1 MRIVIDLQGAQSSG
15 SRNRGIGR
23 YTLSLAQAIIRN
35 KGSHEV
41 LIALNG
47 LFPETIEPI
56 RALFDQLLPQ
66 ENIRVWHAVGPV
78 SHIDPENNW
87 RRKTA
92 ELSREAF
99 LATLSPDVLYVS
111 SLFEGLTDDAVTS
124 IGLLTQSIPTAVT
137 LYDLIPLINRSPY
150 LDNPVV
156 ESWYENKLDQIRRTG
171 LLLAISESSRQ
182 EGIDYLGFP
191 TERAINVG
199 TAADPQFQR
208 INITSAME
216 RGVRERYSLLK
227 PFIMYTG
234 GIDHRKNIEGLI
246 RAYALIPQ
254 HLRIKHQLAIVCSV
268 HYDTRRI
275 LADLAGKQGLDVH
288 EVILTGFVPENDLI
302 ALYHLCKAFIFPS
315 WHEGFGLPALE
326 AMCCGAAVIAA
337 DTSSLPEVVGR
348 EDALFNPHDD
358 WAIAQ
363 KIQQVLTDDS
373 FREELIQHGLA
384 QAQKFSWDES
394 AKLAIGA
401 FEKFHVENLKIQSS
415 LSQPISRPKL
425 AYVSPLPPERTGI
438 ADYSE
443 ELLSQLARYYDID
456 VIVAQETITSMW
468 VKENCAVRTALW
480 FSSHGHLYD
489 RVLYHFGN
497 SPYHQYM
504 FDLLRRI
511 PGVVVLHDFF
521 LGHIVTHIDGLGC
534 QEYPN
539 FLAKTLYQSHGY
551 PAIVERL
558 NTNNTWDLAWRYPC
572 NKMVLDGAQAI
583 IVHSVNSKRLAHHWY
598 GNSIGNKWSV
608 IPLLRVPA
616 QKIDRLRARNELSLN
631 PDAFIVSSFGLLGP
645 SKQNQQL
652 LDAWLASPLS
662 KDERCLLVFVGE
674 NDGGNYG
681 KELTATIHNNGL
693 TQRIRIT
700 GWTTTLQ
707 FRHFLAATDVAVQ
720 LRTLSRGE
728 TSAAVLD
735 CMNNGL
741 ATIVNANGSMANLP
755 EDAVYMLP
763 DEFKIADLST
773 ALETLWKNEIY
784 RNRLGQRAREIIN
797 VHHKPRSC
805 ADQYFQ
811 VIEKYSRDVKINTG
825 ENCLA
830 LAIAKIDSAPHDEQE
845 LLFVAKS
852 IAQNR
857 TQFGEN
863 QLFLDISIL
872 VQCDVKSGIQR
883 LVRSILLE
891 LLKKPPK
898 GFRVEPVYAIPG
910 QVGYHYARKFTLR
923 FLNCPDHPL
932 DDDPVDTFSGDI
944 FLALDLAHYAAEQQA
959 DFYSHLRQIGGNV
972 YFVVYDLLPVLI
984 PEMFPEGV
992 AAMHE
997 KWLTT
1002 LAQSDGVVC
1011 ISQAVANEMIEWLT
1025 VSGTN
1030 RLRPLKVGWFHLGAD
1045 VAGSIPST
1053 GLPDN
1058 ADDVLKVLSSRP
1070 SFLMVGTIEP
1080 RKGQKQTQA
1089 AFDLLWSQGVD
1100 VNLVM
1105 VGKRGWNVELLVERL
1120 HKHRENNQRLFW
1132 LDGISDEYL
1141 EKIYAASSCLI
1152 AASEGE
1158 GFGLP
1163 LIEAAQQKLPII
1175 ARDIPVFR
1183 EVVGNH
1189 AFYFSGLTADALA
1202 DGIQEW
1208 LALDEA
1214 GQAPQS
1220 DTMPWLTW
1228 KQSTQNLLD
1237 VMLGGQWYQQWMPDE
1252 VHRYWG
1258 SDSRLGT
1265 QVGQRTGRDIVSTQH
1280 TGYLLFG
1287 PYIALVAGQY
1297 RVTIYG
1303 AVGEKG
1309 ATGVHMDVAVDKGN
1323 VILAASVLDEPD
1335 QNGVLID
1342 LAIMLDSSCTDLEV
1356 RVWVSSNSDLRI
1368 SMIEI
1373 APWRTTDV
1381 YRFAGSNNRFT
1392 TQVGKREDRHIV
1404 STSQTGYLLSGP
1416 YIPLDAGRYKVT
1428 IRGKFRKNN
1437 AAGARM
1443 DIAVDKG
1450 SSILGMSALSESD
1463 ENDNLATLLISLNS
1477 PCTDLEVR
1485 IWVSESTDLKVSMIE
1500 IAPWQSEPDISN
1512 INQEDLVES
1521 DPLNWCGVPIESSAQ
1536 VQRAQTLTSAP
1547 GATEISQNVAAVESV
1562 VNTKMLLQKLTDSLA
1577 VTQPFAS
1584 MSSTKLEVTDNDGGA
1599 LTALESAKTKIL
1611 SDHNQASNNALAPKL
1626 TTIPAAIP
1634 NKLKPLPTER
1644 NRTKVKQNK
1653 KR

>member
-35 KGSHEV
+35 KGSHDV
-41 LIALNG
+41 FIALNG
-47 LFPETIEPI
+47 LFPDTIEPI

-78 SHIDPENNW
+78 CHIDPANNW

-99 LATLSPDVLYVS
+99 LATLSPDILYVT

-124 IGLLTQSIPTAVT
+124 IGLLTQTIPTAVT

-156 ESWYENKLDQIRRTG
+156 ESWYENKLDQIRRSG

-191 TERAINVG
+191 IERSINVG
-199 TAADPQFQR
+199 TAADPQFKH
-208 INITSAME
+208 ININSVIE
-216 RGVRERYSLLK
+216 RDVRERYGILK

-246 RAYALIPQ
+246 RAYALLPQ
-254 HLRIKHQLAIVCSV
+254 SLRIKHQLAIVCSV
-268 HYDTRRI
+268 HDDTRRI
-275 LADLAGKQGLDVH
+275 LADLAAKQGLAAN

-302 ALYHLCKAFIFPS
+302 ALYHLCKSFIFPS

-337 DTSSLPEVVGR
+337 NTSSLPEVVGR

-358 WAIAQ
+358 KAIAQ

-373 FREELIQHGLA
+373 YREELIQHGLA
-384 QAQKFSWDES
+384 QSKKFSWDES

-401 FEKFHVENLKIQSS
+401 FEKFHAENLRMRPSC
-415 LSQPISRPKL
+415 SQPISRPKL

-438 ADYSE
+438 ADYSA
-443 ELLSQLARYYDID
+443 ELLSELARYYDID
-456 VIVAQETITSMW
+456 VIVAQEAITDPW
-468 VKENCAVRTALW
+468 IKENCSVRTALW

-497 SPYHQYM
+497 SPYHQHM

-511 PGVVVLHDFF
+511 PGVAVLHDFF
-521 LGHIVTHIDGLGC
+521 LGHIATHMDGLGG
-534 QEYPN
+534 QDYPD

-551 PAIVERL
+551 QAIRERFH
-558 NTNNTWDLAWRYPC
+558 TNNTSDLAWKYPC
-572 NKMVLDGAQAI
+572 NKTVLDDAQAV
-583 IVHSVNSKRLAHHWY
+583 IVHSDNSKRLAHQWY
-598 GNSIGNKWSV
+598 GNSIADNWSV

-616 QKIDRLRARNELSLN
+616 QKSGRLQARKALGISL
-631 PDAFIVSSFGLLGP
+631 DAFIVSSFGLLGP
-645 SKQNQQL
+645 SKQNQRL

-662 KDERCLLVFVGE
+662 KDERCLLVFIGE

-681 KELTATIHNNGL
+681 TELTATIHNNGL
-693 TQRIRIT
+693 SHRIRIT
-700 GWTTTLQ
+700 GWANILQ
-707 FRHFLAATDVAVQ
+707 FRQYLAATDVAVQ

-735 CMNNGL
+735 CMNYGL
-741 ATIVNANGSMANLP
+741 ATIVNANGSMADLP
-755 EDAVYMLP
+755 KDAVYMLP

-773 ALETLWKNEIY
+773 ALENLWKDRTY
-784 RNRLGQRAREIIN
+784 RNRLGQRAREVIQIR
-797 VHHKPRSC
+797 HTPRAC

-811 VIEKYSRDVKINTG
+811 VIEKYSRSAQINSG

-830 LAIAKIDSAPHDEQE
+830 QAIAKIDSAPHDERE
-845 LLFVAKS
+845 LLSIAKS
-852 IAQNR
+852 IAQN
-857 TQFGEN
+857 QGLSSEK
-863 QLFLDISIL
+863 QLLLDISIL
-872 VQCDVKSGIQR
+872 VQCDAKSGIQR
-883 LVRSILLE
+883 VVRSILSE
-891 LLKKPPK
+891 LLTNPPN

-910 QVGYHYARKFTLR
+910 QVGYYYARKFTLR

-932 DDDPVDTFSGDI
+932 DDEPVETFSGDI

-959 DFYSHLRQIGGNV
+959 DFYTHLRRIGGQV
-972 YFVVYDLLPVLI
+972 HFVVYDLLPVLT
-984 PEMFPEGV
+984 PDVFPEGV

-997 KWLTT
+997 KWLTS

-1011 ISQAVANEMIEWLT
+1011 ISRAVADEMMEWLN
-1025 VSGTN
+1025 VFGPK
-1030 RLRPLKVGWFHLGAD
+1030 RLRPLNLGWFHLGAD
-1045 VAGSIPST
+1045 VAGSIPTT

-1058 ADDVLKVLSSRP
+1058 ADDVLKALSGRP
-1070 SFLMVGTIEP
+1070 TFLMVGTIEP

-1089 AFDLLWSQGVD
+1089 AFDLLWGQGAD

-1105 VGKRGWNVELLVERL
+1105 VGKRGWNVESLVERL
-1120 HKHRENNQRLFW
+1120 HKHPENNRRLFW

-1141 EKIYAASSCLI
+1141 EKIYATSSCLI

-1163 LIEAAQQKLPII
+1163 LIEAAQHKLPII

-1183 EVVGNH
+1183 EVVGEH
-1189 AFYFSGLTADALA
+1189 AFYFSGLTSDALA
-1202 DGIQEW
+1202 DGVQAW
-1208 LALDEA
+1208 LALDKA

-1237 VMLGGQWYQQWMPDE
+1237 VMLGGQWYQQWMPDD
-1252 VHRYWG
+1252 VRRFWG
-1258 SDSRLGT
+1258 GDSRLGT
-1265 QVGQRTGRDIVSTQH
+1265 QVGKRTGCDIVCTGQA
-1280 TGYLLFG
+1280 GYLLFG
-1287 PYIALVAGQY
+1287 PYIPLAAGQY
-1297 RVTIYG
+1297 RVVIHG
-1303 AVGEKG
+1303 AIGENG
-1309 ATGVHMDVAVDKGN
+1309 AAGARMDVAVDKGN
-1323 VILAASVLDEPD
+1323 RILGESTLGELD
-1335 QNGVLID
+1335 QNGLLID
-1342 LAIMLDSSCTDLEV
+1342 MPIMLNSPCTDLEV
-1356 RVWVSSNSDLRI
+1356 RVWVSGNTDLCI

-1373 APWRTTDV
+1373 APWRTDDV
-1381 YRFAGSNNRFT
+1381 YRFAGSNSRFS
-1392 TQVGKREDRHIV
+1392 TQVGKRADRNIV
-1404 STSQTGYLLSGP
+1404 TTRQAGYLLFGP
-1416 YIPLDAGRYKVT
+1416 YIPLDAGQYRVV
-1428 IRGKFRKNN
+1428 IRG
-1437 AAGARM
+1437 ALGEHGLAGARM
-1443 DIAVDKG
+1443 DVVVDKG
-1450 SSILGMSALSESD
+1450 GLILGESVLSEPD
-1463 ENDNLATLLISLNS
+1463 ENGNFVALLISLDK

-1485 IWVSESTDLKVSMIE
+1485 VWVSESTDLQVSIIE
-1500 IAPWQSEPDISN
+1500 IAPWQGEQEASKADPEDIAGGDSPDRNAVMIEPAG
-1512 INQEDLVES
+1512 QLQ
-1521 DPLNWCGVPIESSAQ
+1521 SAQ
-1536 VQRAQTLTSAP
+1536 VLSFAP
-1547 GATEISQNVAAVESV
+1547 RATEPTQDAAEVEAKV
-1562 VNTKMLLQKLTDSLA
+1562 LQQELTDRSALVRPVLNTPSGKVA
-1577 VTQPFAS
+1577 VIDDDSDALPALQSA
-1584 MSSTKLEVTDNDGGA
+1584 EV
-1599 LTALESAKTKIL
+1599 EML
-1611 SDHNQASNNALAPKL
+1611 SDHAQASNDASAPRVM
-1626 TTIPAAIP
+1626 TMPSAVQ
-1634 NKLKPLPTER
+1634 NKWKPSSTER
-1644 NRTKVKQNK
+1644 NRAKAERKK